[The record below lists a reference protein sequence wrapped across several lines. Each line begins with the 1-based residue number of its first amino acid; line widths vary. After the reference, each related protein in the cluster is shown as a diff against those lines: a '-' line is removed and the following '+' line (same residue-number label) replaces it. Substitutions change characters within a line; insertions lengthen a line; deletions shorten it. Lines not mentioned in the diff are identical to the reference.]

1 MAKDYYA
8 ILGVSKNADE
18 KAIKAA
24 YRKLARKY
32 HPDVNPGDASA
43 EAKFKDVSEA
53 HEILGN
59 PEKRKLYDR
68 WGSNWEAAQNF
79 SGAQGGGGNVEF
91 DFGDGLGSLFEQF
104 FGGRGQ
110 PGGDFEDVSVR
121 PRGVQPTDVE
131 KAVDVT
137 LEEIDTGVKRVLTY
151 QVMDA
156 CKSCDGTGY
165 VRTKT
170 PHACPV
176 CGGAGRTKGVFGM
189 GQPCSACGGTGEST
203 LEKCPTCRG
212 AATTPTTR
220 KVEVSIPAG
229 IAAGKKLR
237 VPGRGSTGS
246 NGRAGDLYV
255 VIHELNHP
263 SFTRKAD
270 DLETEVGVPFTTA
283 ALGGEIRVPT
293 LRGPVTMK
301 IPAGS
306 QSGQTFRLSSQG
318 IAKMGGS
325 GRGNLLA
332 KIKVTVPKH
341 LTETERRLIEELR
354 SLEEVKA

>member
-8 ILGVSKNADE
+8 ILGVSKDADE
-18 KAIKAA
+18 KAIKSA

-53 HEILGN
+53 YEVLGN
-59 PEKRKLYDR
+59 PDKRKLYDR

-79 SGAQGGGGNVEF
+79 KGGEGGGGGVDF
-91 DFGDGLGSLFEQF
+91 DFGDGLGSIFEQF

-110 PGGDFEDVSVR
+110 AGGFEEVSVR

-131 KAVDVT
+131 KTVDVS
-137 LEEIDTGVKRVLTY
+137 LEEIDSGVKRTLTY

-156 CKSCDGTGY
+156 CKSCEGSGY
-165 VRTKT
+165 VRTRNA
-170 PHACPV
+170 HACPV
-176 CGGAGRTKGVFGM
+176 CGGAGRTKGMFGM
-189 GQPCSACGGTGEST
+189 SQPCSACGGTGEST

-212 AATTPTTR
+212 AATTPNTR
-220 KVEVSIPAG
+220 KVEVTIPAG
-229 IAAGKKLR
+229 ISGGKKLR

-255 VIHELNHP
+255 VIHELHHP
-263 SFTRKAD
+263 TFVRKGD
-270 DLETEVGVPFTTA
+270 DLETEIGVSFTTA
-283 ALGGEIRVPT
+283 ALGGDIRVPT

-306 QSGQTFRLSSQG
+306 QSGQTFRLSTQG
-318 IAKMGGS
+318 LAKMGS
-325 GRGNLLA
+325 TGRGNLLA
-332 KIKVTVPKH
+332 KLKVTVPKH
-341 LTETERRLIEELR
+341 LTEKERRLIEELR
-354 SLEEVKA
+354 SLEQVKA